1 MDGPMLECDEE
12 GCRALLPLI
21 AQWIPEST
29 TEERKAEF
37 ETWHWG
43 HLLCPQGHSIAKP
56 NWGLS

>member
-1 MDGPMLECDEE
+1 MLECDEE